1 MAIVL
6 AALTPLCKTIC
17 GSARLAATPP
27 NFRRDHRQMYAE
39 AKFVVDSCR
48 LAVDS
53 SNYEAVYSP
62 IAEELDV
69 AFFRPSQPRCR
80 CRYATGQITESYPES
95 INPYRII
102 PLITESYPYTK
113 SHSNIEYNLI
123 IYYYLRYNLISY

>member
-1 MAIVL
+1 MRAFLLVTTTVVPHV
-6 AALTPLCKTIC
+6 TPFCKTIC

-53 SNYEAVYSP
+53 SKYEAVYSP

-69 AFFRPSQPRCR
+69 AFFRPPQPRCR
-80 CRYATGQITESYPES
+80 CRYDTVMLSQYC
-95 INPYRII
+95 
-102 PLITESYPYTK
+102 
-113 SHSNIEYNLI
+113 
-123 IYYYLRYNLISY
+123 